1 MSLYERGVELLGKLL
16 KDEEELSQFIQENSG
31 RLQEITGVPLKQR
44 EGEPSIYTSATGKRF
59 LLQLTSTNYPKI
71 SAIIFP
77 TKRFINI
84 AKCQR
89 TR

>member
-59 LLQLTSTNYPKI
+59 LLQLYVDQLSKNLGDHPPNK
-71 SAIIFP
+71 ALH
-77 TKRFINI
+77 
-84 AKCQR
+84 
-89 TR
+89 